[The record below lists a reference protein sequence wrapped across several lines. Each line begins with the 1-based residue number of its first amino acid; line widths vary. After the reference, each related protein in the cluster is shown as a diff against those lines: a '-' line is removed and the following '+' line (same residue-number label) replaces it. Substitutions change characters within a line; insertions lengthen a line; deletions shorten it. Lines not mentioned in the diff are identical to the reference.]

1 MAEKKNEELQ
11 RVPFNADPGK
21 NQRYDEYYSLFQEYK
36 DHKLQNIRFFNK
48 GGVGRNIRDY
58 TQDNVDRM
66 NEYHLKPSH
75 KEAWQAN
82 TFDPI
87 TRDKTIAILS
97 RLASS
102 RMKPDLIMKPWSIFA
117 TDDITMRRNI
127 YTDLLENAN
136 YHNDD
141 GNQLI
146 WELYTMLSEGTVI
159 GHESWMKGTRK
170 VEYVKEFDAD
180 TGEKKTE
187 SMEIDD
193 WDDVYGEIVPIDEFY
208 PETMWMNAHDFG
220 IKMKRCFRA
229 KELSLSMFMSEFGN
243 YAGADTVLPTSAYM
257 DKDGKMPWGIS
268 DDIEQSNV
276 LVLYWYDE
284 TNDKHAIWANGV
296 ELYWGCFPW
305 NHKSLPFW
313 IGIGEPIHK
322 QLLWGKALPDKLMGM
337 QDVNNAVFNAMLD
350 QLYLALNS
358 PTFIDGM
365 SNIDE
370 GYLEPGRIYEVDAGA
385 KVQQAKVGNVDAASF
400 PMLQLIRKSME
411 TTAISDQAQG
421 VPTGGRKTKF
431 EVQSLQAGA
440 MNIAAL
446 SLQMMEDY
454 MRRKYWL
461 RMYNVLQY
469 YSMPSRKKSGKKQFK
484 YIEIENTKLNNGK
497 TGTKKIQILG
507 SKSEMPDKATLKGL
521 AGQAGKEPGEEEVE
535 AIAITRD
542 YLMNKEFDLEVK
554 IVPNSSVRE
563 TEQER
568 KLKDAEFYMNT
579 REDPVFDRIMG
590 AKDFAKAFN
599 KSEEIVKEPQAPQGP
614 SPQDLVTEATGTQPA
629 GQGAPPQGAPTPP
642 EGGIESLM
650 GQ

>member
-1 MAEKKNEELQ
+1 MAEQKNDELR
-11 RVPFNADPGK
+11 RVPFNPDPGA
-21 NQRYDEYYSLFQEYK
+21 NHRYDEYYSLFREYK

-48 GGVGRNIRDY
+48 GGLNRNIKSY
-58 TQDNVDRM
+58 VQDNVDRM
-66 NEYHLKPSH
+66 NEYHLKPAH
-75 KEAWQAN
+75 KEIWQSEV
-82 TFDPI
+82 FDPI

-97 RLASS
+97 RLASA

-117 TDDITMRRNI
+117 TDDISMRRNI
-127 YTDLLENAN
+127 YTDLLDGAN

-159 GHESWMKGTRK
+159 GEEGWMRGNRK
-170 VEYVKEFDAD
+170 VEYVKEFNPD

-208 PETMWMNAHDFG
+208 PETMWMNPRDFG

-229 KELSLSMFMSEFGN
+229 KEMTLSMFMSEFGG
-243 YAGADTVLPTSAYM
+243 YPGADTVLPANAYL

-268 DDIEQSNV
+268 DDIDQSNV
-276 LVLYWYDE
+276 LVLKWYDE
-284 TNDKHAIWANGV
+284 TNDKYAIWANGV

-305 NHKSLPFW
+305 NHKKLPFW
-313 IGIGEPIHK
+313 IGIGEPIHN
-322 QLLWGKALPDKLMGM
+322 QLLWGKALPDKMMGM

-370 GYLEPGRIYEVDAGA
+370 GYLEPGRIYEIDPGA
-385 KVQQAKVGNVDAASF
+385 KIQQAKVGNVDSASF

-431 EVQSLQAGA
+431 EVQALQSGA

-454 MRRKYWL
+454 MKRKYWL

-469 YSMPSRKKSGKKQFK
+469 YSMPSRKATGKKQFK
-484 YIEIENTKLNNGK
+484 YIEVEGAKMNNGK
-497 TGTKKIQILG
+497 TGTKKIQIVG
-507 SKSEMPDKATLKGL
+507 TKSELPDVATLKGM
-521 AGQAGKEPGEEEVE
+521 AGEENTPAGEEKTE
-535 AIAITRD
+535 AIVITRD
-542 YLMNKEFDLEVK
+542 YLMNKEFDLDVR

-568 KLKDAEFYMNT
+568 KLKDAEFYLNT
-579 REDPVFDRIMG
+579 REDPFFDRATG
-590 AKDFAKAFN
+590 ARDFAKAFN
-599 KSEEIVKEPQAPQGP
+599 KSEDIVKEPQPQGP
-614 SPQDLVTEATGTQPA
+614 NPADVVSEATGTQPA
-629 GQGAPPQGAPTPP
+629 QGQGQTPIPPADGSTQ
-642 EGGIESLM
+642 SLT